1 LTSSNRKERAVIT
14 NISLIT
20 LWVTNQDAAR
30 DFYTSKLGFT
40 AKDDVKL
47 GDGFRWG
54 DDHPSPDT
62 VFNVVVE
69 FALVRRGRR
78 VSRPAEPFH
87 ERRGCLQVAI
97 AEDEI

>member
-1 LTSSNRKERAVIT
+1 VIT

-47 GDGFRWG
+47 GDGFRWVTIT
-54 DDHPSPDT
+54 HPPTPCSTLSSSSP
-62 VFNVVVE
+62 
-69 FALVRRGRR
+69 
-78 VSRPAEPFH
+78 
-87 ERRGCLQVAI
+87 
-97 AEDEI
+97 